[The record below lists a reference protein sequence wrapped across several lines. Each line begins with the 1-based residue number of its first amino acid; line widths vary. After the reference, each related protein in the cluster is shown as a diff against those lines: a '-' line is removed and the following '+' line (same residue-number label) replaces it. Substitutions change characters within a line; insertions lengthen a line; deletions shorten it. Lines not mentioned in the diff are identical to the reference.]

1 MMEEKD
7 KEKNL
12 DHYLEELFKEEEE
25 EEEEEISME
34 EVEEILSFAK
44 EDPLEEELR
53 KAIEEGN
60 IQRID
65 EVMLKILAKVEDLII
80 RIAKEMA
87 GGQNA

>member
-1 MMEEKD
+1 MNRED
-7 KEKNL
+7 KKNKNL
-12 DHYLEELFKEEEE
+12 DDYLEDLLNDEEENE
-25 EEEEEISME
+25 DEEISME

-53 KAIEEGN
+53 RAIEEGN

-87 GGQNA
+87 GGKNA

>member
-1 MMEEKD
+1 MDRED
-7 KEKNL
+7 KKNKNL
-12 DHYLEELFKEEEE
+12 DDYLEDLLNDEEENE
-25 EEEEEISME
+25 DEEISME

-53 KAIEEGN
+53 RAIEEGN

-87 GGQNA
+87 GGKNA

>member
-1 MMEEKD
+1 MMEED
-7 KEKNL
+7 KKNL
-12 DHYLEELFKEEEE
+12 DDYLEDLLNDEEENE
-25 EEEEEISME
+25 DEEISME

-53 KAIEEGN
+53 RAIEEGN

-80 RIAKEMA
+80 RVAKEVA
-87 GGQNA
+87 GG

>member
-1 MMEEKD
+1 MED
-7 KEKNL
+7 KEKDL
-12 DHYLEELFKEEEE
+12 DRYLEELFQE

-44 EDPLEEELR
+44 EDPLEEELK
-53 KAIEEGN
+53 KAIEKGD

-80 RIAKEMA
+80 RIAKEVV
-87 GGQNA
+87 

>member
-1 MMEEKD
+1 MED
-7 KEKNL
+7 KEKDL
-12 DHYLEELFKEEEE
+12 DRYLEELFQEEQ
-25 EEEEEISME
+25 EEEEISME

-44 EDPLEEELR
+44 EDPLEEELK
-53 KAIEEGN
+53 KAIEEGD

-80 RIAKEMA
+80 RIAKEVA

>member
-1 MMEEKD
+1 MED
-7 KEKNL
+7 KEKDL
-12 DHYLEELFKEEEE
+12 DRYLEELFQEE

-44 EDPLEEELR
+44 EDPLEEELK
-53 KAIEEGN
+53 KAIAEGD

-80 RIAKEMA
+80 RIAKEVV
-87 GGQNA
+87 